1 MVGVSA
7 SRASKKPSA
16 WTDAAFGSVG
26 DDGGVRGRVV
36 SGTGNPGKK
45 VERVHECPVRTQA

>member
-36 SGTGNPGKK
+36 SGTGNPGQK